1 MAQQNIDFGTF
12 PDDPSA
18 DAIRTAFQKTQNNFS
33 QLFSTYNTGAV
44 SSVNQTPGAGITV
57 NFPTGNVVISA
68 NIACLQIST
77 SSLKVGRGSDNTQ
90 STVTITSSSQVLN
103 IDVDPAHVYSNYFA
117 NVGNTS
123 GYFYG
128 KFIAASNDQPNISNI
143 GTLVNLASNG
153 TVNFTNAS
161 NVSLGIVG
169 NVKISGGSPGQLL
182 STDGAGNLNFT
193 TISSGSFISNGTSNV
208 NLPISGGNITFSSA
222 GNANIMLVTGTGV
235 NVAGTLSVSGNANL
249 ANLGTNLLTSTG
261 NITGGNISTGGL
273 LTVTGNANIGNI
285 GTAGLLTVTGNI
297 TGGNISTGGL
307 LTVTGNANIGNIGT
321 GGLITAT
328 GNVTGGNITTAGQ
341 LVSSIATGTAPL
353 IVTSTTEV
361 ANLKAANATI
371 AGTVTAAAQGNITS
385 VGILSSV
392 SVSGNANIGNIGTSG
407 LITVTGNANIG
418 NIGTATVT
426 ATGNIT
432 GANII
437 TSSYHIRSVSTSITA
452 AGTTQGT
459 ATALTKEINV
469 VSTVSAGANGV
480 VLPTAVAGMVLTITN
495 SSATALNVYP
505 ASGGQINALG
515 TNIGL
520 SQPGAATLQFV
531 APTATQWY
539 SVGATYA

>member
-1 MAQQNIDFGTF
+1 M
-12 PDDPSA
+12 
-18 DAIRTAFQKTQNNFS
+18 
-33 QLFSTYNTGAV
+33 
-44 SSVNQTPGAGITV
+44 
-57 NFPTGNVVISA
+57 
-68 NIACLQIST
+68 
-77 SSLKVGRGSDNTQ
+77 
-90 STVTITSSSQVLN
+90 
-103 IDVDPAHVYSNYFA
+103 
-117 NVGNTS
+117 
-123 GYFYG
+123 
-128 KFIAASNDQPNISNI
+128 
-143 GTLVNLASNG
+143 
-153 TVNFTNAS
+153 
-161 NVSLGIVG
+161 
-169 NVKISGGSPGQLL
+169 
-182 STDGAGNLNFT
+182 
-193 TISSGSFISNGTSNV
+193 
-208 NLPISGGNITFSSA
+208 
-222 GNANIMLVTGTGV
+222 
-235 NVAGTLSVSGNANL
+235 
-249 ANLGTNLLTSTG
+249 
-261 NITGGNISTGGL
+261 
-273 LTVTGNANIGNI
+273 
-285 GTAGLLTVTGNI
+285 
-297 TGGNISTGGL
+297 
-307 LTVTGNANIGNIGT
+307 
-321 GGLITAT
+321 ITAT